1 MFKSSDLLAAL
12 AAVLLWTFALPALAG
27 NAQVVN
33 AELQQ
38 KPDGS
43 QGIMLSTA
51 EVKPGMVT
59 FNVKN
64 TSADMDHNLLLV
76 KTDLAPADFPM
87 DAAGRRVEEE
97 KFKGIEKL
105 GDLHPHKKR
114 STTIKL
120 TAGKYI
126 LFCNEPGHFKEGMVT
141 PFTVA
146 P

>member
-1 MFKSSDLLAAL
+1 MFKSSRLLAAL
-12 AAVLLWTFALPALAG
+12 AAVLLWTFALPALAAG
-27 NAQVVN
+27 AQVVN
-33 AELQQ
+33 AELRT

-43 QGIMLSTA
+43 QVIMLSTA
-51 EVKPGMVT
+51 EVKPGRVT
-59 FNVKN
+59 FNVTN
-64 TSADMDHNLLLV
+64 MAPDMEHQLLLV

-87 DAAGRRVEEE
+87 DASGRSVDEK
-97 KFKGIEKL
+97 KFKGIKDL
-105 GDLHPHKKR
+105 GDLHPGSRH

-126 LFCNEPGHFKEGMVT
+126 LFCNYPGHFKAGMVI